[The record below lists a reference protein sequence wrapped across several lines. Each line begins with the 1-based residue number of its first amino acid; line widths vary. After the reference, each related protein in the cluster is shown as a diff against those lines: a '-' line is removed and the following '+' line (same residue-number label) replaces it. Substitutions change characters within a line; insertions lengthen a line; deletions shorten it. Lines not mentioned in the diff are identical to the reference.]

1 MAMEPQSSDEIKAA
15 TGWVIA
21 LSIGLMV
28 LGAVAILTPGM
39 ALAFFTAILGWL
51 VLIGGILQ
59 IVQAFQAG
67 AVGVKWL
74 SLGVGA
80 GYAMA
85 GIYIVINP
93 VKSAA
98 VFAWALGLLFI
109 AEGIFTIIMAFGY
122 RVGRTMSWFV
132 AINGI
137 FTLILG
143 ILVINGWPMRALWLI
158 GLYVGVSLL
167 FSGASLLGAALAVRK
182 EIA

>member
-1 MAMEPQSSDEIKAA
+1 M
-15 TGWVIA
+15 IA
-21 LSIGLMV
+21 LSIGLLV
-28 LGAVAILTPGM
+28 LGAVAILMPGV
-39 ALAFFTAILGWL
+39 ALAVFTAMLGWL

-67 AVGVKWL
+67 ALGGKWL
-74 SLGVGA
+74 GLGVGA
-80 GYAMA
+80 FYAIA
-85 GIYIVINP
+85 GLYIVINP

-98 VFAWALGLLFI
+98 VFALALGLLFI

-122 RVGRTMSWFV
+122 RVGRSMSWFV

-143 ILVINGWPMRALWLI
+143 ILVINGWPMRSLWLI
-158 GLYVGVSLL
+158 GLYVGISLL